1 MHAQPPPLEYSTY
14 GDSYAQVATLAFLNL
29 FHGVPFIVLV
39 GVYCRRR
46 WAVTQPRC
54 ATDGLTRFL
63 TRWWSLFILA
73 LVALAAVEETLWDL
87 LVWRTGYYAT
97 PLATP
102 LSPAG
107 ISLATA
113 ALSTPQVLLPLVVV
127 AA

>member
-1 MHAQPPPLEYSTY
+1 MSSTH
-14 GDSYAQVATLAFLNL
+14 SQVATLAFLNL

-46 WAVTQPRC
+46 WADTQPRC
-54 ATDGLTRFL
+54 VTDGFTRFL
-63 TRWWSLFILA
+63 TRWWTLFIGA

-102 LSPAG
+102 LSPTG
-107 ISLATA
+107 LSIATA
-113 ALSTPQVLLPLVVV
+113 ALSTPQVLHATPCCCCARMRWSV
-127 AA
+127 